1 MERIK
6 WLCSKALLHV
16 CAFMDMD
23 CASPTESLRTHKN
36 IFIVSSWGTSFYHAD
51 FPPLLSQ
58 RFWRKNS
65 SILPSPPPYLLKSHF
80 IKVMDST
87 SNKIATAAIIA
98 RHWRHAAG
106 RTKYHSPFNVYDLQ
120 NLLQVHTVIKGGG
133 KSIFCQVCAG
143 KPPGVCI
150 WRWLWISV
158 ISPHQIMHLS
168 LNFTF
173 AFQSEEGNEHWQHT
187 IRAQATT
194 GNKASLRSRVR
205 RDWEGQAHN
214 YRGQREEREKG
225 GSIMSRAGQLE
236 KLAFQR
242 KTDGWG
248 GWELGR

>member
-120 NLLQVHTVIKGGG
+120 NLLQVHTVIKGGKKKYILSG
-133 KSIFCQVCAG
+133 LCWEAPWGVYLTLTVNQCYQPPSDNAFIIKFHICISIWGRKWALAAHDKS
-143 KPPGVCI
+143 
-150 WRWLWISV
+150 
-158 ISPHQIMHLS
+158 
-168 LNFTF
+168 
-173 AFQSEEGNEHWQHT
+173 
-187 IRAQATT
+187 T
-194 GNKASLRSRVR
+194 GD
-205 RDWEGQAHN
+205 DW
-214 YRGQREEREKG
+214 
-225 GSIMSRAGQLE
+225 
-236 KLAFQR
+236 
-242 KTDGWG
+242 
-248 GWELGR
+248 